1 MSKIYVPLP
10 SNDNLDLYLHQ
21 GFDGFVIGIKKYSS
35 NFNNLVDYNDL
46 ETIIE
51 KIKKTGKKIFIALNR
66 LYYNEEIE
74 SVKELVKKLQ
84 KLNIDGIG
92 YTDLGL
98 LNILNE
104 LNYDKEI
111 IWLSNHLG
119 TNSKTINFLEKRNVD
134 MALLSTEINIDEIL
148 SIKKNTNIKIGVK
161 LYGFLN
167 MATSSRQLLSNYFE
181 FINEKKEKNLYNF
194 KEKRNDDK
202 FLIVE
207 EKNTN
212 FFTYK
217 VLNGINYFP
226 ILLSNNI
233 DFIFLDNY
241 LLNEVKFYNVIE
253 AYSSLRNA
261 PNDKKFLEALNKV
274 VIENTFYDTF
284 DGFLNK
290 KTVVKVA
297 DYE

>member
-51 KIKKTGKKIFIALNR
+51 KIKKTDKKIFIALNR

-167 MATSSRQLLSNYFE
+167 MATSSRKLLSNYFE
-181 FINEKKEKNLYNF
+181 FINEKKDKDLYYFNV
-194 KEKRNDDK
+194 KGNDDK

>member
-10 SNDNLDLYLHQ
+10 SNDNLDLYSHQ

-51 KIKKTGKKIFIALNR
+51 KIKKTDKKIFIALNR

-119 TNSKTINFLEKRNVD
+119 ANSKTINFLEKRNVD

-167 MATSSRQLLSNYFE
+167 MATSSRKLLSNYFE
-181 FINEKKEKNLYNF
+181 FINEKKDKDLYYFNV
-194 KEKRNDDK
+194 KGNDDK

-212 FFTYK
+212 FFTNK

>member
-51 KIKKTGKKIFIALNR
+51 KIKKTDKKIFIALNR